1 MYNYSFFK
9 KKNKIFS
16 ENKKTRISPSFFY
29 VIVDWYQIRADG
41 IRTHDQWL
49 KRPLLYRLSYRPI
62 TLCNPTKAGKQRYIW
77 VLDKSFEF
85 FVYFRRY
92 LNSHWRTVFKLNL
105 FVDQVWLECSF
116 ASTHWVRSS
125 ISWFSSLTCEVTY
138 SCHQSKE
145 NI

>member
-1 MYNYSFFK
+1 LLWPALLKQGCSTDWATAPLRGILCFILLWPALLKQGCSTDWATAPCLSVYLPAKRGN
-9 KKNKIFS
+9 NK
-16 ENKKTRISPSFFY
+16 
-29 VIVDWYQIRADG
+29 D
-41 IRTHDQWL
+41 
-49 KRPLLYRLSYRPI
+49 
-62 TLCNPTKAGKQRYIW
+62 IW

-92 LNSHWRTVFKLNL
+92 LYSHCRTIFKLNL
-105 FVDQVWLECSF
+105 LVYQVWLECSF